1 MVNEGNG
8 NSNHFCS
15 LGIKNGDLNKISI
28 IKGSKNFIN
37 IKNNLH
43 YETIIIKDTI
53 IYESPKNQEL
63 CLITDFNKK
72 FNIVEDKSIIKI
84 VAL

>member
-1 MVNEGNG
+1 M
-8 NSNHFCS
+8 
-15 LGIKNGDLNKISI
+15 GIKNSDINKISI

-37 IKNNLH
+37 IKNNFH
-43 YETIIIKDTI
+43 SETIIIKDTI
-53 IYESPKNQEL
+53 VHDALTTQEL

-72 FNIVEDKSIIKI
+72 YNIVEDKSIIKI